1 MSGPAEAI
9 GAWVTV
15 CSAGLAEHDARVTV
29 YPAGPAEHDARV
41 TVCPVDPAEHDAR
54 VTMCPVGPAGGP
66 AVVRAV
72 PLPPAAVPR
81 ACPWPSGCRHAP
93 GPFPCD
99 VHLRVAA
106 EGAGPARLREF
117 ADVLV
122 GRVPLPPG
130 PARLRALALL
140 ARYPGCRTVAVP
152 VRAAAPVVGVR
163 DRTGELRWVRPGPA
177 GAPPSPQL
185 AGSLAHAWLTR
196 CGTPGAPAT
205 VAGQVSG
212 GHSRRSRAS
221 TRAASCG
228 FSVR

>member
-1 MSGPAEAI
+1 MSGPAAAV

-15 CSAGLAEHDARVTV
+15 CSAG
-29 YPAGPAEHDARV
+29 PAEQGAWV
-41 TVCPVDPAEHDAR
+41 TMRPVEPAEHDAR

-72 PLPPAAVPR
+72 PLPPAAVPPAAVPC